1 MRVNCQSTVAW
12 LLNWSRA
19 TNERLLSGPFLVS
32 RTGNAG
38 WTGKVQESTCFNLQ
52 FTYELPVV
60 IRIWPLLSVFG
71 VKCKL
76 NIALRKKAS
85 MMQFLIMADLVQS
98 KFLERFTVY
107 FIVNYNIIEV
117 CDRWVTH

>member
-1 MRVNCQSTVAW
+1 MPGCLTEVGQQMRDFLV
-12 LLNWSRA
+12 
-19 TNERLLSGPFLVS
+19 GHFLVS

-38 WTGKVQESTCFNLQ
+38 WTERSVKESTCFNSQ